1 MEQDQDPL
9 QNSLHP
15 GQPDCTQPCRK
26 APEAPPSRLGATCR
40 PPEPR
45 SVRGPVSP
53 RLRGQDSQPACPGEQ
68 NHLHLPCLSYEMR
81 VTLRPRG
88 DRDQAP
94 ALGEPVSADS
104 NLNLRGAWL
113 SLPWPAS
120 QGGARQ
126 EGRVPR
132 SLRPPPHPGAPPR
145 LQATPASAHRPRG
158 HSVSTLSTLGSSCSL
173 VRPRKESGKTT
184 LKSSNEVRGF
194 EREEGP
200 SNLRP
205 SFFLI

>member
-126 EGRVPR
+126 AGRIPR
-132 SLRPPPHPGAPPR
+132 SLRPP
-145 LQATPASAHRPRG
+145 TPAPRPGCRLHPLLPTG
-158 HSVSTLSTLGSSCSL
+158 LSTLSTLGSSCSL

>member
-9 QNSLHP
+9 QNSLRP

-26 APEAPPSRLGATCR
+26 APKAPPSRLGATCR

-132 SLRPPPHPGAPPR
+132 SLRPPPPRRPAQAAGYTRFCPQASGAPR
-145 LQATPASAHRPRG
+145 LHTEHTGKQLFSREAKK
-158 HSVSTLSTLGSSCSL
+158 
-173 VRPRKESGKTT
+173 RK
-184 LKSSNEVRGF
+184 
-194 EREEGP
+194 RE
-200 SNLRP
+200 NNA
-205 SFFLI
+205 